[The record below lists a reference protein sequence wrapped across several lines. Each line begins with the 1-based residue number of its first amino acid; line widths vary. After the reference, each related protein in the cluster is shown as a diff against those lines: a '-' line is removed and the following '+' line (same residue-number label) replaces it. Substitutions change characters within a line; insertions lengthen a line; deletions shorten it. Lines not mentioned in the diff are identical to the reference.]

1 MFAHFYN
8 GRKGTYQL
16 LITKDHGDISRGII
30 ATLTVSG
37 KREARKIAKEMGA
50 VCWNF

>member
-16 LITKDHGDISRGII
+16 LISKSADISFGIV
-30 ATLTVSG
+30 ATYLVAG
-37 KREARKIAKEMGA
+37 KREARKIAKDLGA
-50 VCWNF
+50 TCWNF